1 MQVVL
6 AALVIADC
14 TSYMPRNP
22 NEQDDPI
29 LQVSIAYTSKSA
41 RFAATSCTMLPC
53 IDSHLSTALFLQVW
67 LQQFAWLEREKPEK
81 VAERATYTSN
91 PGTAK
96 SLNDEPLFC
105 LETALKAIYWATLV
119 YRYKGPDDTKEP
131 DKDYTHEQVTSGR
144 SFPQILILCRRS
156 WGRVLRSVLPGL
168 SVCASTKSAL
178 PVSVSI
184 QSTLAAAGPCWDGQA
199 SDQPDE
205 A

>member
-1 MQVVL
+1 M
-6 AALVIADC
+6 
-14 TSYMPRNP
+14 
-22 NEQDDPI
+22 
-29 LQVSIAYTSKSA
+29 
-41 RFAATSCTMLPC
+41 
-53 IDSHLSTALFLQVW
+53 DSHLSTALFLQVW

-144 SFPQILILCRRS
+144 SFPQILMLCRRS
-156 WGRVLRSVLPGL
+156 CSRMLRSVLPSL
-168 SVCASTKSAL
+168 SMSVSTKSVL
-178 PVSVSI
+178 PILSVSVSAK
-184 QSTLAAAGPCWDGQA
+184 STLAAAGPFCDSQA
-199 SDQPDE
+199 SDQADVAE
-205 A
+205 RGVF